1 MTAEI
6 KRIGKWTAL
15 AALEAAAEI
24 TKDGDSLVVIT
35 VSEEDQTM
43 RFWVA
48 NCTNMK
54 LNWMLDSAKADLFFG
69 VHSE

>member
-15 AALEAAAEI
+15 AALEGAAEI

-54 LNWMLDSAKADLFFG
+54 LNWMLDNVKTDLFFG
-69 VHSE
+69 INQE

>member
-6 KRIGKWTAL
+6 KRIGKWTAM
-15 AALEAAAEI
+15 AALEGASEI
-24 TKDGDSLVVIT
+24 TKDGDSLAIIT

-54 LNWMLDSAKADLFFG
+54 LNWMLDSVKADLFFKI
-69 VHSE
+69 HSE